1 MYSVTAKNLTKTYRT
16 QVKQPGLRAA
26 FRALVRPEYR
36 EVQAVRGID
45 LQVEQGQRL
54 AFIGP
59 NGAGKST
66 TIKMMTGILSP
77 TSGALSVLGLS
88 PMENRREL
96 SRHIGT
102 VFGQK
107 SQLWFHLPAADSFKL
122 LGAIY
127 DIDGPTLEKA
137 VEALGSADLLII
149 GGTSLAVYPAAGLI
163 QYFGGD
169 RLVLLN
175 RDVTPY
181 DRRASLCIREP
192 IGRVLGQIKVR

>member
-1 MYSVTAKNLTKTYRT
+1 MYSVTAENLTKTYRT
-16 QVKQPGLRAA
+16 RVKQPGLRAA

-107 SQLWFHLPAADSFKL
+107 CRRRTASSCWGPFTTLTAPLWKSAQPGCGINSAWGIFSTPRCAGFPWASAFAARW
-122 LGAIY
+122 
-127 DIDGPTLEKA
+127 
-137 VEALGSADLLII
+137 
-149 GGTSLAVYPAAGLI
+149 
-163 QYFGGD
+163 
-169 RLVLLN
+169 RL
-175 RDVTPY
+175 R
-181 DRRASLCIREP
+181 
-192 IGRVLGQIKVR
+192 